1 MNLTRDE
8 IIEAVNNALVNEI
21 RLDPA
26 ELSPEKTFY
35 DDLGLD
41 SLDIVDMVVALE
53 QAFGFKLPD
62 RNAVAGIVTLDDLCA
77 FIKKLRD
84 DDVLPA

>member
-1 MNLTRDE
+1 MTDKD
-8 IIEAVNNALVNEI
+8 IEETI
-21 RLDPA
+21 R
-26 ELSPEKTFY
+26 KTFAEEFEIPEEKLVPGASIK

-62 RNAVAGIVTLDDLCA
+62 RNAVVSIVTLDDLCA
-77 FIKKLRD
+77 FIRKLRD